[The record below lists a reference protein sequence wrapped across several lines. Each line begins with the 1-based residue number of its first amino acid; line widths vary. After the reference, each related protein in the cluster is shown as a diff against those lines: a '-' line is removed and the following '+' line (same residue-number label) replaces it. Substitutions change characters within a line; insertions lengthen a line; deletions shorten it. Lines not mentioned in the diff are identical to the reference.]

1 MKRIFAILLA
11 LATLVTACEK
21 SEDGG
26 KKTGG
31 SHERSIL
38 AISFA
43 GQTGGEAEIVSEDP
57 EVGTVTFELAGNVD
71 LSAVEI
77 TSLTISYKA
86 TASAKKGDKID
97 FSGDAPKIV
106 VTSEAGD
113 ARTYTVLAKTFE
125 EKFVGCYKIT
135 SSICYAGFDVDDG
148 GCELMAPEK
157 KEHCWDKNG
166 YGPKANYDDYFESTL
181 VKINDDGTTEGT
193 CKLYGGENGKH
204 WNCVFDGQYNLDNP
218 GTSLDL
224 RKLYRLIPMGE
235 STWKRDYVANT
246 ITFTKNGVSN
256 VCFLYPAGT
265 YNVGKKSDGST
276 SYDVVVEDEA
286 LVAQLQGNYE
296 FDEKYIFKDYSKF
309 VRDPRIFG
317 YMISKVNE
325 IPAASK
331 TAGDEGPIDA
341 VEPGGE
347 SSGGDDSGD
356 EGDPTSV
363 TLTGSWKVS
372 SLKVFGG
379 QGSTGWV
386 EVKDK
391 SWEWND
397 SYSAEYDN
405 ILTLGGETSG
415 SYSYAAGPDG
425 KFWDCVL
432 VEGVNKL
439 GTGPIDLSYNYAQ
452 LPRST
457 GTFTAA
463 ALPVGVAGAY
473 SFSSGSFSGF
483 LLKGGVDVKTVID
496 AAKAL
501 IPTLPDVPSLKIPAG
516 GIAIGYQL
524 REYSQAYTWDDSW
537 MYGDFD
543 RFVLH
548 PYAYAM
554 IFEKQQ

>member
-1 MKRIFAILLA
+1 MKRIFAIILA

-21 SEDGG
+21 PEDGG
-26 KKTGG
+26 KKTAGG

-43 GQTGGEAEIVSEDP
+43 GQTGGEAEIVSDDP

-86 TASAKKGDKID
+86 TASVQKGDKLD

-113 ARTYTVLAKTFE
+113 KRTYTLVAKSFTE
-125 EKFVGCYKIT
+125 SLVGFYKIT
-135 SSICYAGFDVDDG
+135 GSMFYGGIGVDYG
-148 GCELMAPEK
+148 GCELVAPEFK
-157 KEHCWDKNG
+157 AWCWDANG
-166 YGPKANYDDYFESTL
+166 YGPAANYDDYFEIALT
-181 VKINDDGTTEGT
+181 KINDDGTTEGT
-193 CKLYGGENGKH
+193 CKLYGGEDGKH
-204 WNCVFDGQYNLDNP
+204 WNCVFQGAVNKMDP
-218 GTSLDL
+218 GVDVDL
-224 RKLYRLIPMGE
+224 RHWYRLIPMGE
-235 STWKRDYVANT
+235 STWKRDYDKNT
-246 ITFTKNGVSN
+246 ITFTKDGKSIVSS
-256 VCFLYPAGT
+256 LYEAGDYT
-265 YNVGKKSDGST
+265 VAKKTDGSKE
-276 SYDVVVEDEA
+276 YVVTVTDQA
-286 LVAQLQGNYE
+286 LVSMPDGDKSWTDFE
-296 FDEKYIFKDYSKF
+296 TFTDYTKF
-309 VRDPRIFG
+309 VRSPILFA
-317 YMISKVNE
+317 YMISKVDE

-331 TAGDEGPIDA
+331 TEGDEGEINIDP
-341 VEPGGE
+341 VGP
-347 SSGGDDSGD
+347 GGDDSGD
-356 EGDPTSV
+356 EGDPSSV

-391 SWEWND
+391 NWEWND
-397 SYSAEYDN
+397 SYKAEYDN

-415 SYSYAAGPDG
+415 SYSYAAGEDG

-432 VEGVNKL
+432 VEGMNKL
-439 GTGPIDLSYNYAQ
+439 ATGAIDLSYNYAQ
-452 LPRST
+452 LPRTT

-463 ALPVGVAGAY
+463 TLPVGVAGAY

-501 IPTLPDVPSLKIPAG
+501 IPSLPDVPSLKVPTG

-524 REYSQAYTWDDSW
+524 KEYTQSYTWDDSW
-537 MYGDFD
+537 MYTDFD
-543 RFVLH
+543 RFALH